1 MDSMSAKSIG
11 VDGIQVTGSDS
22 TNADKAVDT
31 ISDAIITAFSSDCST
46 PLPL

>member
-22 TNADKAVDT
+22 TNANKGVDT
-31 ISDAIITAFSSDCST
+31 ISDAIYYCNINDIVLLFQ
-46 PLPL
+46 

>member
-11 VDGIQVTGSDS
+11 VDGIKVTGSDS

-31 ISDAIITAFSSDCST
+31 ISDAIYYCNINNSRLFFQ
-46 PLPL
+46 